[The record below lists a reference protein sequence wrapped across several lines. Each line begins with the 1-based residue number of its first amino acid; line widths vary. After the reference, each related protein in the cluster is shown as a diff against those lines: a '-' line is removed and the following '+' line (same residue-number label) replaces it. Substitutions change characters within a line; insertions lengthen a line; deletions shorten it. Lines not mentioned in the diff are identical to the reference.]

1 MIHFSHTKCSS
12 LNLNGLLVTRQID
25 STSPGGCARR
35 EISPW
40 LSQEMRTWTQSSD
53 ISAIDSKGD
62 KRIREVIPV
71 PDSLWKETT
80 FVRLFAS

>member
-1 MIHFSHTKCSS
+1 MITAHNESESEWFTGDNIS
-12 LNLNGLLVTRQID
+12 ID
-25 STSPGGCARR
+25 NISPGVCARL

-40 LSQEMRTWTQSSD
+40 LSQEMRTWIHSHQTFQQGRSED
-53 ISAIDSKGD
+53 Q
-62 KRIREVIPV
+62 RIREVIPV